1 MLFCIIF
8 CSCASDEPDLSGSTT
23 AKDNVYLDLNKWI
36 YSQMNRQY
44 LWREDLPDSLSCD
57 YDLAPKEFFNSIL
70 SDKDRFSYFTT
81 NDSYSPS
88 RSLGFAFQ
96 NFRDKNGFEASQILY
111 VTSKEAQRAGLRRG
125 DFVKEINSY
134 SKNQISLQKIEITS
148 DGFEE
153 TDKIV
158 TLSGLDIFE
167 SSTILLDSVYNLG
180 DKRVGYLCY
189 LEYGKVEDLEKPL
202 KKFSSKNITD
212 LILDLRY
219 NPGGYVSTCRFLCN
233 CIVPEKGYNQIF
245 QQCSYNNILSL
256 EYYKSSGDFRT
267 YSYFQQPGETLGE
280 QLGAVLTAL
289 QLDKLVVL
297 TSSHT
302 ASASEATIVCLRSYM
317 DVFTIGEQTVGKGV
331 GSWKISDSRF
341 RYAIQPITMR
351 YYNADGVSTP
361 DEGITPDIYIADG
374 YSVGKLQIG
383 DKDEKLLSSAL
394 NYIQGLQIGNETLL
408 SSRSNE
414 NSFTPVGEPSYVT
427 EFKNRHY
434 NESN

>member
-1 MLFCIIF
+1 M
-8 CSCASDEPDLSGSTT
+8 
-23 AKDNVYLDLNKWI
+23 
-36 YSQMNRQY
+36 
-44 LWREDLPDSLSCD
+44 
-57 YDLAPKEFFNSIL
+57 
-70 SDKDRFSYFTT
+70 
-81 NDSYSPS
+81 
-88 RSLGFAFQ
+88 
-96 NFRDKNGFEASQILY
+96 
-111 VTSKEAQRAGLRRG
+111 
-125 DFVKEINSY
+125 
-134 SKNQISLQKIEITS
+134 
-148 DGFEE
+148 
-153 TDKIV
+153 
-158 TLSGLDIFE
+158 
-167 SSTILLDSVYNLG
+167 
-180 DKRVGYLCY
+180 
-189 LEYGKVEDLEKPL
+189 
-202 KKFSSKNITD
+202 
-212 LILDLRY
+212 
-219 NPGGYVSTCRFLCN
+219 
-233 CIVPEKGYNQIF
+233 
-245 QQCSYNNILSL
+245 